1 MGVGVGEGVGRGGK
15 GWEGVESGVE
25 GCSKGGTRVEQ
36 GQSKSGGRAEQG
48 WSKGGARAGKGRAR
62 GGEGQSKGGQG
73 WGRVD
78 GVLRHTFLGN
88 QLPMI
93 EVLTCPR
100 RGQHA

>member
-1 MGVGVGEGVGRGGK
+1 LGK
-15 GWEGVESGVE
+15 GWEVGRKWSGRVQQ
-25 GCSKGGTRVEQ
+25 GGDQ
-36 GQSKSGGRAEQG
+36 GGARAEQG
-48 WSKGGARAGKGRAR
+48 RGKGRAR
-62 GGEGQSKGGQG
+62 VEQGRSKGGEGQSKGRARAEQG

>member
-1 MGVGVGEGVGRGGK
+1 MGVGVGEGVGSRAEVEWK
-15 GWEGVESGVE
+15 GAARVGTGW
-25 GCSKGGTRVEQ
+25 SKGRARAGE
-36 GQSKSGGRAEQG
+36 GQ
-48 WSKGGARAGKGRAR
+48 SKGGARAEQGRGMSK